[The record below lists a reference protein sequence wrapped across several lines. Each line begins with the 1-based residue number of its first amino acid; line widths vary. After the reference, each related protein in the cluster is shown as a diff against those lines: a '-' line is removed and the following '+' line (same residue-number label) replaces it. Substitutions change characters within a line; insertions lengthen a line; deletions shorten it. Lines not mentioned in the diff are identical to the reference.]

1 VARGA
6 VLVTGSHG
14 GVYAASLASIAGCR
28 AAIFNDAGVG
38 LDRAGIGGLDL
49 LEAHEMAAA
58 AIDHRSADIGNAAQ
72 MLEGGLI
79 SHANA
84 PARSL
89 GVTPGMPCGEAARL
103 LRGAGV
109 PPRTVEPIAETRREC
124 TPEGARRR
132 LVLIDSAALVVP
144 EDAGQV
150 VVTGSH
156 GALFGGDPMNA
167 LRVDAALAL
176 FNDAGGG
183 KGTTRLSALEAR
195 GIAAATVA
203 AASARI
209 GDAQST
215 WADGVI
221 SACNETA
228 AALGAK
234 PGDRAR
240 NLILRVLEVEL
251 P

>member
-1 VARGA
+1 
-6 VLVTGSHG
+6 
-14 GVYAASLASIAGCR
+14 
-28 AAIFNDAGVG
+28 
-38 LDRAGIGGLDL
+38 
-49 LEAHEMAAA
+49 
-58 AIDHRSADIGNAAQ
+58 
-72 MLEGGLI
+72 
-79 SHANA
+79 
-84 PARSL
+84 
-89 GVTPGMPCGEAARL
+89 
-103 LRGAGV
+103 
-109 PPRTVEPIAETRREC
+109 
-124 TPEGARRR
+124 
-132 LVLIDSAALVVP
+132 
-144 EDAGQV
+144 
-150 VVTGSH
+150 
-156 GALFGGDPMNA
+156 MNA

-183 KGTTRLSALEAR
+183 KGTTRLSALGAR